1 MCWNGCEVENMAV
14 IQTPTAEHLELEG
27 RTLKRHPRNDSL
39 RFPDGEVYVQ
49 LEEVAE
55 LDEATVVH
63 AGAPEPNAG
72 MVQLYGL
79 LKLLKQED
87 KEYALKHADWLFG
100 EVAAADEIE
109 FR

>member
-14 IQTPTAEHLELEG
+14 IQTPTAEH
-27 RTLKRHPRNDSL
+27 
-39 RFPDGEVYVQ
+39 